1 MQRTCR
7 GDDDTLVT
15 PDGRACD
22 CGTTFDDATRSVIW
36 PHQELMTDADKKAV
50 TDALIQKLLGLGEG
64 RFW

>member
-22 CGTTFDDATRSVIW
+22 CGTTFDDTTRSVIW
-36 PHQELMTDADKKAV
+36 PHQVLLDEEKDKAAE
-50 TDALIQKLLGLGEG
+50 ALIQKLLGLGEG